1 MVADLMF
8 YSHPPAPQKRAF
20 DLHEILRA
28 VVAQSR
34 DSVEGRGIELLVS
47 PASQSVTLAADRN
60 MLLEA
65 VRALV
70 RNSIEAIGCD
80 GRVQLACFCEA
91 VGDGIP
97 TGGVWPIAP
106 PVGVPPSDLDT
117 HSRPLAVVTVS
128 DSGPGL
134 SDAAR
139 IHAFDPYF
147 SGREAGRG
155 LGVGLCRVERIVQ
168 LHGGAVTL
176 QSGPAGCV
184 ARLWIPLGT

>member
-8 YSHPPAPQKRAF
+8 YAHPPAPQKRAV
-20 DLHEILRA
+20 DLQEILRA
-28 VVAQSR
+28 VVAQALE
-34 DSVEGRGIELLVS
+34 SVEGRGIELLVS
-47 PASQSVTLAADRN
+47 PSSQNLTIVADRN

-80 GRVQLACFCEA
+80 GRVQLAYFCET
-91 VGDGIP
+91 VSQGGP
-97 TGGVWPIAP
+97 TCG
-106 PVGVPPSDLDT
+106 PVGHAPSVGAPRSVPLG
-117 HSRPLAVVTVS
+117 HSQTLAVITVS

-155 LGVGLCRVERIVQ
+155 LGVGLCRVERIAQ
-168 LHGGAVTL
+168 LHGGDVTL

-184 ARLWIPLGT
+184 ARLWIPLAT